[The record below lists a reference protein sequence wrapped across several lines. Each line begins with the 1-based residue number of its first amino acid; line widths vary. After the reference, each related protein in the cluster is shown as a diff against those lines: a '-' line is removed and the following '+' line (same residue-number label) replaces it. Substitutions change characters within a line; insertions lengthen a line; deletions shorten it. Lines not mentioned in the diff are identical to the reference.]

1 MTPTLDRKDL
11 EDLKARVDLAEL
23 FRSRGLEL
31 KKKGKNWLCRCPF
44 HDDQTASLSVNNE
57 RRLWQ
62 CFSCKAAGDAFDFLR
77 LKEELD
83 FPAALAILKELAGE
97 VVPPKPVAALPG
109 SFQRGELLGRV
120 AELYHKRFAEIPEGR
135 DYLASRG
142 LVSPELWKAFQV
154 GFCDGTL
161 RKTLPEEGPVLEA
174 LEAIGVLTAE
184 GKELF
189 RGCVVVP
196 LTHPDL
202 GVVGLYGRRI
212 RPDAQNRH
220 LYLPGPHQG
229 VLNWQ
234 ALKSSSSIV
243 VVESVLDAF
252 SFWEAGVREAT
263 CLYGTQGLPE
273 AIKSLLT
280 CFEVRQV
287 TLAMDGDRAGLEAS
301 QRLQRTFAQMGLA
314 VQTMRFPEGQDPSQ
328 ILQEQGPKKLKEW
341 PREATTNPRPA
352 LDTSRSVT
360 HEKGLEITVGPVTYR
375 LEMIP
380 PFSSRL
386 RANVSAQHQ
395 QGDWLQDRIDLYVH
409 RDRTKLS
416 RHLMSQFK
424 LSRMESDQH
433 TAALLRQAET
443 WVQERRKEQQAET
456 QVASTPEPMNE
467 TERQEALVFLR
478 GPDLPRQIL
487 NDMEALGYIGEENA
501 KLLAYLIG
509 LSRKL
514 PKPLSGIILSQSGC
528 GKSTLTDII
537 EQLTPVEDVL
547 MFTRI
552 TAQALQY
559 MAQTMLR
566 GKLIIVEE
574 RAGAESAEYSIRVL
588 QSRQRLVQAVPQK
601 DPATGKIA
609 TQIITVEGP
618 VAYLETTTDPKINHE
633 NATRCFEITLD
644 ESQEQTERI
653 LSAQRFQRLPAPR
666 NRLRVAEAI
675 RKRHHDAQRLLEP
688 VLVFIPFAE
697 KLSFPSKKL
706 RNRRDHER
714 FLCLIEASAFLH
726 QHQRERGQTEDGD
739 DYVLAHPDD
748 YRLAYQLAQGVLQVT
763 LHELSRGAQEVWHL
777 VRAWVI
783 AQAGD
788 CFPDFLFTRRELR
801 QLTGCEDHTLRAAL
815 QELVDMEYLEIAAG
829 NNGRAFKYRLL
840 VPNDSEA
847 PATLLSPEELER
859 RLR

>member
-1 MTPTLDRKDL
+1 MLL
-11 EDLKARVDLAEL
+11 EFV
-23 FRSRGLEL
+23 F
-31 KKKGKNWLCRCPF
+31 NWL
-44 HDDQTASLSVNNE
+44 HEN
-57 RRLWQ
+57 
-62 CFSCKAAGDAFDFLR
+62 G
-77 LKEELD
+77 
-83 FPAALAILKELAGE
+83 
-97 VVPPKPVAALPG
+97 VAP
-109 SFQRGELLGRV
+109 
-120 AELYHKRFAEIPEGR
+120 
-135 DYLASRG
+135 
-142 LVSPELWKAFQV
+142 
-154 GFCDGTL
+154 
-161 RKTLPEEGPVLEA
+161 
-174 LEAIGVLTAE
+174 
-184 GKELF
+184 
-189 RGCVVVP
+189 
-196 LTHPDL
+196 
-202 GVVGLYGRRI
+202 
-212 RPDAQNRH
+212 
-220 LYLPGPHQG
+220 
-229 VLNWQ
+229 
-234 ALKSSSSIV
+234 
-243 VVESVLDAF
+243 
-252 SFWEAGVREAT
+252 
-263 CLYGTQGLPE
+263 
-273 AIKSLLT
+273 
-280 CFEVRQV
+280 
-287 TLAMDGDRAGLEAS
+287 
-301 QRLQRTFAQMGLA
+301 
-314 VQTMRFPEGQDPSQ
+314 
-328 ILQEQGPKKLKEW
+328 
-341 PREATTNPRPA
+341 
-352 LDTSRSVT
+352 
-360 HEKGLEITVGPVTYR
+360 
-375 LEMIP
+375 
-380 PFSSRL
+380 
-386 RANVSAQHQ
+386 
-395 QGDWLQDRIDLYVH
+395 
-409 RDRTKLS
+409 
-416 RHLMSQFK
+416 
-424 LSRMESDQH
+424 
-433 TAALLRQAET
+433 
-443 WVQERRKEQQAET
+443 
-456 QVASTPEPMNE
+456 
-467 TERQEALVFLR
+467 
-478 GPDLPRQIL
+478 
-487 NDMEALGYIGEENA
+487 
-501 KLLAYLIG
+501 
-509 LSRKL
+509 L

-528 GKSTLTDII
+528 GKSSLTEVI
-537 EQLTPVEDVL
+537 EQLTPAEDVL